1 MVWPTRPERNH
12 LIVPI
17 HASMMLHPY
26 MFTLPSGIYMPYYH
40 LLENTSFHSVEENI
54 SLRKHA
60 NPHAFL
66 CVKMYH
72 TLYCPLYAESTSNLY
87 IQLIIADATPRMA
100 FPYIRKNDGCHF
112 CMETGF
118 LCEAFSF
125 EESISSDLSVMIS
138 GIG

>member
-1 MVWPTRPERNH
+1 MFSKDWFITENAVVWPTRPERNH

-60 NPHAFL
+60 NLHAFF
-66 CVKMYH
+66 VRKV
-72 TLYCPLYAESTSNLY
+72 E
-87 IQLIIADATPRMA
+87 
-100 FPYIRKNDGCHF
+100 IRKK
-112 CMETGF
+112 
-118 LCEAFSF
+118 CEDF
-125 EESISSDLSVMIS
+125 EEFLKNICIYQKKTVILRL
-138 GIG
+138 